1 MRAKWAE
8 GGVQSGVEGRTGE
21 RERGHK
27 FPFHL
32 TVARASTAVV
42 HDGGGSDKVRPR
54 KGGPPPPPC
63 SLILSYIS
71 AFLLLLRMHAACGIP
86 AIAPHAACG
95 RLRNIILQQNT
106 GEMGMGLVP
115 AAGPSDCIR
124 L

>member
-1 MRAKWAE
+1 M
-8 GGVQSGVEGRTGE
+8 EGRGGPERE

-54 KGGPPPPPC
+54 EGGPPPPPC

-95 RLRNIILQQNT
+95 RGILYCSKIPVKWGWALCRLR
-106 GEMGMGLVP
+106 
-115 AAGPSDCIR
+115 GPVIAFGSN
-124 L
+124 